1 MDIFDFNLT
10 EEGEP
15 AVVQPH
21 EKSLP
26 PNAEPDHCGNN
37 LGIFVGTDW
46 G

>member
-15 AVVQPH
+15 AAVRLH
-21 EKSLP
+21 EKSPP
-26 PNAEPDHCGNN
+26 PNAEPDHGGNN

>member
-1 MDIFDFNLT
+1 MK
-10 EEGEP
+10 EMMEREM
-15 AVVQPH
+15 AVRLH

-26 PNAEPDHCGNN
+26 PNAEPDHSGNN